1 MRCILWFIHP
11 TKQIGDNYKN
21 LPKMHNLENLVLIT
35 EVENMIRI
43 NSSVRNVYT
52 FLHPDFEGVDLYAAR
67 LYVHLTK

>member
-1 MRCILWFIHP
+1 
-11 TKQIGDNYKN
+11 
-21 LPKMHNLENLVLIT
+21 MHNLENLVLIP

-52 FLHPDFEGVDLYAAR
+52 FLHPDFEVVELYAAR